1 MKNTQAQRDR
11 RAKLAQSSA
20 TDKQRKNL
28 AKRKAMG
35 PALVERPLRF
45 IGATKTNTVTMVDGQ
60 PKVSQSWQFK
70 DALAHA
76 KAGFG
81 LGVRRIAFEV
91 IHTEQAA

>member
-45 IGATKTNTVTMVDGQ
+45 IGAKINTVTMVDGK
-60 PKVSQSWQFK
+60 PKVHASWQFK

-76 KAGFG
+76 QAGFG
-81 LGVRRIAFEV
+81 LGVRRVAFEV
-91 IHTEQAA
+91 LHAEQAA